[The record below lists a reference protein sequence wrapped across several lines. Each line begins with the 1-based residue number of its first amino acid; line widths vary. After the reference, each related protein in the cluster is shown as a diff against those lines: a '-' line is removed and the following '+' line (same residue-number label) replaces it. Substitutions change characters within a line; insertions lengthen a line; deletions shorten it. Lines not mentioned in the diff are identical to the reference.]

1 MKDIKKQVTSWLGI
15 FLGCTI
21 MAAGFVLF
29 INPYGIVP
37 GGVYGASIVLHSLFP
52 TIQVGT
58 FGYMFDIPLLILSV
72 VLLGSKLGGRTI
84 AAALSTPFIMNA
96 ISWLVYPSQAALEA
110 LDPAQML
117 GGTMNMTDHLM
128 LTTLM
133 GATIIGIGQGIV
145 VRNQATTG
153 GSDIV
158 AMIIQK
164 YFHIKFSTAILL
176 TTLMGATI
184 IGIGQGI
191 VVRNQATTGGSDIV
205 AMIIQKYFHIKFS
218 TAILLVDTVV
228 VAFGLVVIG
237 FGIGIEDEGQ
247 QASWHLSLYSLIAIF
262 ICSRVLARV
271 ITGAKNDK
279 LIFVISDNK
288 LHDLH
293 DYILHDLDRTAT
305 CIKSSGLY
313 TGADKEMIFLV
324 VSYKEV
330 AGVKQ
335 LHDLHDY
342 ILHDLD
348 RTATCIKSSG
358 LYTGADKEMIFLVVS
373 YKEVAGVKLKIR
385 EADPRSFVIVTDAY
399 DTFGEGWKP
408 LPEKGEV
415 EPE

>member
-1 MKDIKKQVTSWLGI
+1 MKDVKKQITSWIGI

-52 TIQVGT
+52 SIQVGT

-72 VLLGSKLGGRTI
+72 LLLGSKLGGRTI

-110 LDPAQML
+110 LDPTQML
-117 GGTMNMTDHLM
+117 RGTMNMTDHLM
-128 LTTLM
+128 LTTL
-133 GATIIGIGQGIV
+133 V
-145 VRNQATTG
+145 
-153 GSDIV
+153 GS
-158 AMIIQK
+158 A
-164 YFHIKFSTAILL
+164 
-176 TTLMGATI
+176 I

-218 TAILLVDTVV
+218 TAILLVDAFV
-228 VAFGLVVIG
+228 VAFGLLVIG
-237 FGIGIEDEGQ
+237 FGIGIEDDGQ
-247 QASWHLSLYSLIAIF
+247 QASWHLSLYSLIAI
-262 ICSRVLARV
+262 IVCSRVLARV
-271 ITGAKNDK
+271 ISGAKNDK
-279 LIFVISDNK
+279 LIFIISDNK

-293 DYILHDLDRTAT
+293 DYILHELDRTAT

-313 TGADKEMIFLV
+313 SGADKEMIFLV

-335 LHDLHDY
+335 
-342 ILHDLD
+342 
-348 RTATCIKSSG
+348 
-358 LYTGADKEMIFLVVS
+358 
-373 YKEVAGVKLKIR
+373 KIR

-415 EPE
+415 QPE